1 MQVKNVYDN
10 QCSSLDVLLC
20 LVTLLTINIDV
31 SCQVQHS
38 QPFTLAMWEQ
48 FKELTSKDHDAIQM
62 PIQIRANILIVE
74 ETLDWFVILF
84 NLMFLLNIQIG
95 LITWFTTWNTIMVAS
110 SYIWLHMI
118 YLQEHK
124 ITFHHRL
131 GKGQKCMDN
140 LTLLSQRAQCPQ
152 LGEESNKTWAINIT
166 RNGIWRKH
174 VFWQQHWW
182 LWWGSPK

>member
-95 LITWFTTWNTIMVAS
+95 LITWFTT
-110 SYIWLHMI
+110 
-118 YLQEHK
+118 
-124 ITFHHRL
+124 
-131 GKGQKCMDN
+131 
-140 LTLLSQRAQCPQ
+140 
-152 LGEESNKTWAINIT
+152 
-166 RNGIWRKH
+166 
-174 VFWQQHWW
+174 
-182 LWWGSPK
+182 